1 MTVHRKTKGGIR
13 MNHELFS
20 SMHDMLDYIIEH
32 YDQASDSE
40 RVEYCQHI
48 QELKQTNDYVM
59 DHWISF
65 EEKLAQFFEKFMQHE
80 EQPVTLMNALPL
92 DSIFQKEE
100 TATLAK
106 NFYTASNFTPKQQET
121 VNLTQNNNTLPCNE
135 CDLFDIEH
143 PQYEKAIGYYKL
155 LMFDQSSEILQQ
167 LLLEVPECNRARLY
181 YAMSL
186 LHLQKWDEAKRQFQ
200 LLTVLS
206 DFPKW
211 LALSYNALGCL
222 QAIACHMGE
231 AEKLFRRAYQIYPE
245 FQDALK
251 NLECCTKG
259 RDEICLYFG
268 STELITM

>member
-48 QELKQTNDYVM
+48 QELKETNDYVM
-59 DHWISF
+59 DHWVSF
-65 EEKLAQFFEKFMQHE
+65 EEKLALFFEKFMRDE
-80 EQPVTLMNALPL
+80 EQPVGIINVLPL
-92 DSIFQKEE
+92 VSVIEKEE
-100 TATLAK
+100 TATVAK
-106 NFYTASNFTPKQQET
+106 NVNTAINYEHDKVNFVQQSKA
-121 VNLTQNNNTLPCNE
+121 LPCNE

-155 LMFDQSSEILQQ
+155 LMFNQSAEILQQ
-167 LLLEVPECNRARLY
+167 LLMELPECNRARLY

-200 LLTVLS
+200 LLIVLS

-245 FQDALK
+245 FEDALK
-251 NLECCTKG
+251 NLECCSKG
-259 RDEICLYFG
+259 KDEISLYFG